1 MSAAKHPFYRRFF
14 PPPRITRISRTA
26 SMGAATMGATING
39 STCMADA
46 CGTAVAVLVILSAA
60 IRDGGEL
67 PTGAS
72 GHFLSHVLRRP
83 HLRLRIKK
91 ACA

>member
-1 MSAAKHPFYRRFF
+1 
-14 PPPRITRISRTA
+14 
-26 SMGAATMGATING
+26 MGAASMCATIIG

-46 CGTAVAVLVILSAA
+46 CGTAVTVLVILSAA

-72 GHFLSHVLRRP
+72 GHFLFHVLRRP

>member
-1 MSAAKHPFYRRFF
+1 MSAAKRPFYRRFF
-14 PPPRITRISRTA
+14 PPPSITRISRTA
-26 SMGAATMGATING
+26 SMCATIIG

-72 GHFLSHVLRRP
+72 GHFLSHILRRP

>member
-1 MSAAKHPFYRRFF
+1 
-14 PPPRITRISRTA
+14 
-26 SMGAATMGATING
+26 MGAASMCATING

-46 CGTAVAVLVILSAA
+46 CGTIVTVLVILSAV
-60 IRDGGEL
+60 IRDGCEL

-72 GHFLSHVLRRP
+72 GHFLFHVLRRP

>member
-26 SMGAATMGATING
+26 SMGATING

-46 CGTAVAVLVILSAA
+46 CGTDVTVLVILSAA
-60 IRDGGEL
+60 IRDGSEL

-72 GHFLSHVLRRP
+72 GHFLSHILRRP